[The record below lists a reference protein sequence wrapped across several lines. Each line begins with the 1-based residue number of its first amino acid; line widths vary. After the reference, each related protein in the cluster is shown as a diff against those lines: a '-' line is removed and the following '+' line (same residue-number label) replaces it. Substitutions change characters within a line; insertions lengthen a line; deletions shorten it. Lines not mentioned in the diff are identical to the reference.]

1 MWRSKKFI
9 IVMVLAAVV
18 AAGSIGGIA
27 LAQEDE
33 EESPTTKLGEFMERV
48 CAIYEDNTGV
58 AIDQEALREAIAQ
71 ARREVRDEALNN
83 YLQNLVD
90 QGKITQEQADE
101 YLEWWQARP
110 DVPIAAGLGGRGML
124 RGFGGPG
131 GFEPPE

>member
-33 EESPTTKLGEFMERV
+33 GESPTTKLGEFMERV
-48 CAIYEDNTGV
+48 CAIYEDNTGI

-71 ARREVRDEALNN
+71 ARSEMRDEALNN
-83 YLQNLVD
+83 HLQNLVD

-101 YLEWWQARP
+101 YQQWQESRRSS
-110 DVPIAAGLGGRGML
+110 VRRFTL
-124 RGFGGPG
+124 PG
-131 GFEPPE
+131 YYIR

>member
-33 EESPTTKLGEFMERV
+33 GESPTTKLGEFMERV
-48 CAIYEDNTGV
+48 CAIYEDNTGI

-71 ARREVRDEALNN
+71 AGEARCTDCSWAGRSWHAPWLR
-83 YLQNLVD
+83 Q
-90 QGKITQEQADE
+90 T
-101 YLEWWQARP
+101 WW
-110 DVPIAAGLGGRGML
+110 V
-124 RGFGGPG
+124 
-131 GFEPPE
+131 